1 MVSQKKQIWQQGNR
15 MTGNRNTGNQISWN
29 CFLVC
34 FLASKKFSFIG
45 QWEVLQQ
52 VKSLYTSRFV
62 LLFKNSL
69 MFLYG
74 SEVNLHGAIFY
85 NALQK
90 RW

>member
-1 MVSQKKQIWQQGNR
+1 MATRKSNDRKSKYRKSN
-15 MTGNRNTGNQISWN
+15 
-29 CFLVC
+29 FLELFLDC